1 LDLPELKMKT
11 VTVVYEGVC
20 GRSIADLDD
29 RTPLEAARCHH
40 AARIAARG
48 RCGVIEP
55 MSEKRAWPQA
65 ALLGA
70 LSGIALDRSLELRRG
85 PVEAVT
91 VEDDLR
97 SSISVFRGDFVTLD
111 EGVIESSRVAGLR
124 WEETRELAAALNQG
138 DDTESVRVAATGPG
152 TVAVGFPVAHVHDLD
167 PEPPYEVRGRVA
179 RERWPSGKSGQHVRS
194 FLQRAAVVLGQH
206 PVNEV
211 RLDLHENPANGL
223 WLWAGGAPVRL
234 GSLAPR
240 AAPYGIVTNS
250 QLGRGIAAL
259 CGATA
264 VGLSIPWSAEEED
277 PVWSLPE
284 LVELLRGSETLMVYL
299 EAPQEGG
306 QYGSPVEKVRALDVL
321 DQVVLGPLV
330 QVLDDGFRPYRIS
343 LIAEGGA
350 CAETSRRFAAP
361 LPAVVAGDGIMPDET
376 ERWEE
381 GACAKGDLGS
391 MKLGS
396 FAGNL
401 WSDSWP

>member
-1 LDLPELKMKT
+1 MKT

-20 GRSIADLDD
+20 GRRIADLDD

-70 LSGIALDRSLELRRG
+70 LSGIALDRTLELRRG

-91 VEDDLR
+91 VEDELPGAL
-97 SSISVFRGDFVTLD
+97 SVFRGDFVTLD

-124 WEETRELAAALNQG
+124 WEETRELAAALNQEV
-138 DDTESVRVAATGPG
+138 DAETARVAATAPG
-152 TVAVGFPVAHVHDLD
+152 TVAVGFPVAHVNDLD

-179 RERWPSGKSGQHVRS
+179 RERWPSGKSGQHVRKL
-194 FLQRAAVVLGQH
+194 LQQATDVLGHH

-211 RLDLHENPANGL
+211 RLDLHENPASGL
-223 WLWAGGAPVRL
+223 WLWAGGTPVRSE
-234 GSLAPR
+234 SLKPR
-240 AAPYGIVTNS
+240 ATPCGVVTNS
-250 QLGRGIAAL
+250 QLGRGIARL
-259 CGATA
+259 CGATS
-264 VGLSIPWSAEEED
+264 VGLSIPWSSEGED

-284 LVELLRGSETLMVYL
+284 LVEMLRQCESLMVYL
-299 EAPQEGG
+299 EAPMEGG
-306 QYGSPVEKVRALDVL
+306 QYGSPLEKVRALDVL
-321 DQVVLGPLV
+321 DQTVLGPLV
-330 QVLDDGFRPYRIS
+330 QVLDDGFRPYRIA

-350 CAETSRRFAAP
+350 CAESGRRFAAP
-361 LPAVVAGDGIMPDET
+361 LPSVVAGEGITPDET
-376 ERWEE
+376 KNWEE
-381 GACAKGDLGS
+381 EACANGSLGS

-396 FAGNL
+396 FANDL

>member
-1 LDLPELKMKT
+1 MKT

-20 GRSIADLDD
+20 GRPLADLDD

-55 MSEKRAWPQA
+55 MSGQRAWPQA

-70 LSGIALDRSLELRRG
+70 LSGIALDVSLGLRRG

-91 VEDDLR
+91 VEDALP
-97 SSISVFRGDFVTLD
+97 SAGSVFRGDFVTLD
-111 EGVIESSRVAGLR
+111 EGIIESSRVAGLG
-124 WEETRELAAALNQG
+124 WEETQELASALNQG
-138 DDTESVRVAATGPG
+138 ADAESVRVAATGPG
-152 TVAVGFPVAHVHDLD
+152 TVAVGFPVAHVHDFD
-167 PEPPYEVRGRVA
+167 PEPPYDVRGRVA

-194 FLQRAAVVLGQH
+194 LLERAGDVLGQH

-223 WLWAGGAPVRL
+223 WLWAGGPPVRSGPL
-234 GSLAPR
+234 VPR
-240 AAPYGIVTNS
+240 ATPFGVVTNS

-264 VGLSIPWSAEEED
+264 VGLTIPWSAEEED

-284 LVELLRGSETLMVYL
+284 LVELLRRCETLMVYL
-299 EAPQEGG
+299 EAPREAG

-321 DQVVLGPLV
+321 DQMVLGPLV
-330 QVLDDGFRPYRIS
+330 QVLDDGFRPYRIL

-350 CAETSRRFAAP
+350 CAETGRRFAAP
-361 LPAVVAGDGIMPDET
+361 LPAVVAGDGITPDEAK
-376 ERWEE
+376 RWEE
-381 GACAKGDLGS
+381 RACAKGGLGS
-391 MKLGS
+391 MTLS
-396 FAGNL
+396 CFANDL